1 MEASPVAATKDAELG
16 APVASELTPLR
27 PGAAK
32 ANYKLAMARAKLRL
46 PRDPDTNSLYPLMG
60 LCAPSKAFE
69 VLGQQSAVHVRIV
82 V

>member
-32 ANYKLAMARAKLRL
+32 ANYKLAMARAGEEK
-46 PRDPDTNSLYPLMG
+46 
-60 LCAPSKAFE
+60 
-69 VLGQQSAVHVRIV
+69 
-82 V
+82 